1 MKNVRLLI
9 RLMPL
14 ALVMP
19 GFVGAQTPTGIISGF
34 VTDTTGAR
42 IRAASVILKSKET
55 ALKRTLLTSDRGEYI
70 VPALVP
76 GLYEVSAKATGFKN
90 MMRDATVEA
99 GSTTNLSFVMQPGIS
114 TETLTV
120 EGASPQIQY
129 ESHEVGGTITRSQI
143 DGLPVNGR
151 NYLEFIKLEPG
162 AQPPTKTSANR
173 ILMPLLGSPVG
184 GNGRAT
190 RITVDGGSIME
201 VGNGGSALGL
211 SQEAVEEFQVA
222 TVNMDTS
229 TGVTASGVVNVA
241 TRSGTNQL
249 HGSGFMFFRDHHLSA
264 YPALHRNPFNPDPFF
279 QRKQFGFSMG
289 GPLQKDRAFF
299 FGSFERLDQDGVI
312 STEFPPPDFA
322 ALSGIF
328 PSPTY
333 VNQFTVRT
341 DVKLSETQ
349 SLFLRYSHEG
359 SFFYAP
365 SGALYPSTWPKQT
378 DWTDQ
383 SILGLTSQLRSQVVN
398 DLRFSY
404 FYVNFAQH
412 APGAQDCPMCL
423 GIGAPL
429 INIEDELSI
438 GFSAEASNLGRRYHL
453 NDVVSWQTGLH
464 QIQFGGDWETSR
476 GGGILVNDDP
486 VTVQLFSPTSVRDF
500 NSQQPAN
507 SQIPLPASFLT
518 VSHILQLPLQNFSV
532 GIGDPFV
539 PQAGFGRARVSPLV
553 HLFFQDM
560 WHPHP
565 RFTIDYGLGWT
576 FDSPLNYDLSKPLY
590 LQSVLGASGLGATR
604 KNWKDFSP
612 SLGFAW
618 NVKGDGKTVIRAGV
632 GIYYDFQTSFL
643 IADPERVSLGPKGV
657 GRGSYFSGGIGNPLT
672 HVPGVAPGT
681 LMDFNS
687 PTMFTGAMVQQ
698 ILPGI
703 RAQLAQERGNPNNR
717 DFSVTNVE
725 VDKQGSVDAT
735 NLPSPSAVHVNV
747 GVQREVA
754 HDLVISADFAV
765 RQFRDI
771 GTPPGLIDPN
781 HFSSIRGPVL
791 PHCSDVE
798 QNDPQALC
806 SLGPISLTS
815 GLGSATYRGLLVRAD
830 KRFSHGFQFRASY
843 AYSSNVGDNFGIGFD
858 NDHPLDNRGPLDRDF
873 RHILSLSGIA
883 ELPQRFRVGLFVS
896 YIGKPPFSTYLG
908 DLDLN
913 GDGTT
918 GDLLPGTRANQFNRP
933 LGKNDLR
940 RLVNEFNRTYAGGK
954 DAGKNDIP
962 SITLPASFEFGDS
975 FLTQDLRLSRD
986 FRLSAR
992 WRMMLMGEVFNLFN
1006 IGNLSGRSGDLLGPG
1021 FGRATSRVSQVF
1033 GSGGP
1038 RAFQVAARLSF

>member
-14 ALVMP
+14 ALVIP

-55 ALKRTLLTSDRGEYI
+55 GLKRTLLTSDRGEYI

-229 TGVTASGVVNVA
+229 TGATASGVVNVA

-249 HGSGFMFFRDHHLSA
+249 HGSGFMFFRDHHLAA

-279 QRKQFGFSMG
+279 QRKQFGFAMG

-312 STEFPPPDFA
+312 STEFPAPDFA

-365 SGALYPSTWPKQT
+365 SGALYPSTWLKQT
-378 DWTDQ
+378 DWTEQ

-438 GFSAEASNLGRRYHL
+438 GFSAE
-453 NDVVSWQTGLH
+453 
-464 QIQFGGDWETSR
+464 
-476 GGGILVNDDP
+476 
-486 VTVQLFSPTSVRDF
+486 
-500 NSQQPAN
+500 
-507 SQIPLPASFLT
+507 
-518 VSHILQLPLQNFSV
+518 
-532 GIGDPFV
+532 
-539 PQAGFGRARVSPLV
+539 
-553 HLFFQDM
+553 
-560 WHPHP
+560 
-565 RFTIDYGLGWT
+565 
-576 FDSPLNYDLSKPLY
+576 
-590 LQSVLGASGLGATR
+590 
-604 KNWKDFSP
+604 
-612 SLGFAW
+612 
-618 NVKGDGKTVIRAGV
+618 
-632 GIYYDFQTSFL
+632 
-643 IADPERVSLGPKGV
+643 
-657 GRGSYFSGGIGNPLT
+657 
-672 HVPGVAPGT
+672 
-681 LMDFNS
+681 
-687 PTMFTGAMVQQ
+687 
-698 ILPGI
+698 
-703 RAQLAQERGNPNNR
+703 
-717 DFSVTNVE
+717 
-725 VDKQGSVDAT
+725 
-735 NLPSPSAVHVNV
+735 
-747 GVQREVA
+747 
-754 HDLVISADFAV
+754 
-765 RQFRDI
+765 
-771 GTPPGLIDPN
+771 
-781 HFSSIRGPVL
+781 
-791 PHCSDVE
+791 
-798 QNDPQALC
+798 
-806 SLGPISLTS
+806 
-815 GLGSATYRGLLVRAD
+815 
-830 KRFSHGFQFRASY
+830 
-843 AYSSNVGDNFGIGFD
+843 
-858 NDHPLDNRGPLDRDF
+858 
-873 RHILSLSGIA
+873 
-883 ELPQRFRVGLFVS
+883 
-896 YIGKPPFSTYLG
+896 
-908 DLDLN
+908 
-913 GDGTT
+913 
-918 GDLLPGTRANQFNRP
+918 
-933 LGKNDLR
+933 
-940 RLVNEFNRTYAGGK
+940 
-954 DAGKNDIP
+954 
-962 SITLPASFEFGDS
+962 
-975 FLTQDLRLSRD
+975 
-986 FRLSAR
+986 
-992 WRMMLMGEVFNLFN
+992 
-1006 IGNLSGRSGDLLGPG
+1006 
-1021 FGRATSRVSQVF
+1021 
-1033 GSGGP
+1033 
-1038 RAFQVAARLSF
+1038 